1 MYDQK
6 LIQEPIFSFYLNRDP
21 KAPEGGEIIFGG
33 VDKSHYTGEIT
44 YVPVTRK
51 AYWQF
56 QMDGA
61 SVGDVKFCNGG
72 CKAIADTG
80 TSLLA
85 GPVEEATKI
94 NQAIGGTPVMGG
106 QYIVA
111 CESIPKLPK
120 VQFVLNGKTFELE
133 GKDYIL
139 TINQMGKTIC
149 LSGFAGIDIPPPNGP
164 LWILGDVFIGKF
176 YTIFDMQEDRVGFA
190 TAV

>member
-1 MYDQK
+1 MNCNT
-6 LIQEPIFSFYLNRDP
+6 SF
-21 KAPEGGEIIFGG
+21 IIL
-33 VDKSHYTGEIT
+33 SIPGEIT

-94 NQAIGGTPVMGG
+94 NQAIGGTPIMGG

-111 CESIPKLPK
+111 CETIPKLPK

-139 TINQMGKTIC
+139 TVN
-149 LSGFAGIDIPPPNGP
+149 SFENFAIRVSTTVVSFSSADQPNG
-164 LWILGDVFIGKF
+164 
-176 YTIFDMQEDRVGFA
+176 
-190 TAV
+190 